1 MTISKHRIDNT
12 LTIELEGRL
21 DITSYNELEEV
32 LRDNLSGVTDLVFNL
47 EKLEYLS
54 SAGLR
59 VLLYAQKTMND
70 QGRMV
75 IKNTTP
81 LVRSIFEIT
90 GMNSVMTLE

>member
-21 DITSYNELEEV
+21 DITNYIELEQV
-32 LRDNLSGVTDLVFNL
+32 LRENLPGVTDLTFNF
-47 EKLEYLS
+47 EKLDYIS

-59 VLLYAQKTMND
+59 VLLYAQKTMDD

-81 LVRSIFEIT
+81 LVRSVFEMT
-90 GMNSVMTLE
+90 GMDNVMTLE

>member
-21 DITSYNELEEV
+21 DTTSYNELEEV